1 MNLRSLNLWL
11 PALAVLA
18 AGSVAAQTAP
28 EEIAANPERSA
39 GVYHSYEYLPS
50 EEVPV
55 PKGYHPFYISHYGR
69 HGSRYHYAE
78 ELYTAPLV
86 PLRAAAAADALTPLG
101 RTVLAKGE
109 ALAADA
115 VGRYGDLT
123 PRGVE
128 EHRAI
133 AERMFR
139 SWPEVFSTRHGR
151 ECLVES
157 RSTLVPR
164 CILSMAAFNE
174 RLKELNP
181 RIRTT
186 RESSARYMDYLASVP
201 AMGELGPRSHAVAD
215 SVKRAWLHPERL
227 VASLFTEAAPE
238 LADPQGFMYDL
249 FMLTSIAQDVSRP
262 DLAFYDAFTSEELN
276 ALWATLNAYC
286 YYTMGPSSRFG
297 DPIVASARPLL
308 RNIVETARE
317 VIDGERN
324 LAASL
329 RFGHDVYLI
338 PLASLLQASVS
349 AARISDADSIRSCWS
364 IEKVSPMA
372 ANIQFIFFRHERTG
386 NVRVRVLCNERDA
399 LLPID
404 GGPYYPWETFRSYCE
419 GLCAE

>member
-1 MNLRSLNLWL
+1 MKNRSLRILL
-11 PALAVLA
+11 SALAVLIG
-18 AGSVAAQTAP
+18 GSIAAQTAP

-39 GVYHSYEYLPS
+39 GVYHSYEYRPS

-55 PKGYHPFYISHYGR
+55 PKGYRPFYISHYGR
-69 HGSRYHYAE
+69 HGSRYHSSE
-78 ELYTAPLV
+78 QLYTAALV
-86 PLRAAAAADALTPLG
+86 ALRSAAAADALTPLG
-101 RTVLAKGE
+101 REILEKGE

-115 VGRYGDLT
+115 AGRYGDLS
-123 PRGVE
+123 PRGVR

-181 RIRTT
+181 EIHTT
-186 RESSARYMDYLASVP
+186 RESSARYMDYLAGVP
-201 AMGELGPRSHAVAD
+201 VMGDLGPRSHAAAD

-227 VASLFTEAAPE
+227 VASLFSESAPA
-238 LADPQGFMYDL
+238 LQDPRKFMYDL
-249 FMLTSIAQDVSRP
+249 FMLTSIAQNVDRP
-262 DLAFYDAFTSEELN
+262 DLAFYDAFTPEELD

-286 YYTMGPSSRFG
+286 YYTMGPSLCFG

-324 LAASL
+324 LSASL

-338 PLASLLQASVS
+338 PLASLLQVSVS
-349 AARISDADSIRSCWS
+349 SARVSDAEAIRTCWS

-372 ANIQFIFFRHERTG
+372 ANIQFVFFRHERTG
-386 NVRVRVLCNERDA
+386 DVRVRVLYNERDA
-399 LLPID
+399 RLPID
-404 GGPYYPWETFRSYCE
+404 GGPYYPWETFRAYCE
-419 GLCAE
+419 ELCSE